1 MIVFTC
7 GGTGGHISP
16 AITIANALGVPY
28 TFIGGNR
35 LEKTM
40 LTGHPFIEI
49 ASSRQNIL
57 LVLKGFFQSFNYLLR
72 HRPKAVFSTGGYVTF
87 PVCIAAALLFIPIVL
102 LEQNSIPGK
111 TNRFIAFFAK
121 QIFTAYPIK
130 HFHPDKTILAGNPVP
145 VIPKSSERNKFNWII
160 MGGSQGAKAMNTLV
174 LSSLAALQ
182 DLDLQIIW
190 LTGTTHYPI
199 LCESLKMF
207 ATHETPPFENATVY
221 QSGKHHIILC
231 PFHPDVPSL
240 LPKMGLSISRAG
252 AMSIAELIAAEIPT
266 LYIPYPFAAE
276 NHQLYNAAYVQRL
289 GGGLTM
295 AESEWSPSI
304 FAQRI
309 HSLLNDYEHYQEGL
323 WKMNRQRALDVIISE
338 LHRQGLCDAHCQ

>member
-16 AITIANALGVPY
+16 AITIAKRLGTPY
-28 TFIGGNR
+28 IFIGGNR

-40 LTGHPFIEI
+40 LAGHPFKEV
-49 ASSRQNIL
+49 ASSQRNIYL
-57 LVLKGFFQSFNYLLR
+57 IMKGFFQSFAYLLR
-72 HRPKAVFSTGGYVTF
+72 HRPKAVISTGGYVTF
-87 PVCIAAALLFIPIVL
+87 PVCMAAAILFIPIVL

-111 TNRFIAFFAK
+111 TNSFIAIFAK
-121 QIFTAYPIK
+121 QVFTAYPIK
-130 HFHPDKTILAGNPVP
+130 NFHKQKTILAGNPVP
-145 VIPKSSERNKFNWII
+145 EIPKSPDRKPTNWII
-160 MGGSQGAKAMNTLV
+160 MGGSQGAKAMNTLI

-182 DLDLQIIW
+182 DLELNITW
-190 LTGTTHYPI
+190 LSGTTHYPT

-207 ATHETPPFENATVY
+207 AIKEKPPFENATVY
-221 QSGKHHIILC
+221 QSGKHHIVLS
-231 PFHPDVPSL
+231 PFHSDVPSL

-252 AMSIAELIAAEIPT
+252 AMSIAELVSAEIPT

-295 AESEWSPSI
+295 AESEWSP
-304 FAQRI
+304 AVLADRI
-309 HSLLNDYEHYQEGL
+309 HSILENYEHYKDSL

-338 LHRQGLCDAHCQ
+338 LHRQGLCDAHS